1 MRDLKGKVAVVTG
14 GASGVGRALG
24 EALIER
30 GAKVVLSDINA
41 EALEA
46 TAAELRAKGG
56 DVVGVVAD
64 VMKQDS
70 IESLADQA
78 YARHGAVHL
87 LFNNA
92 GVGLG
97 DFREPIWALAL
108 KDWEWGHNIHV
119 MGVVHGIRAFV
130 PRMLAG
136 GGDGYVVN
144 TTSTN
149 GGLVPSARTPV
160 YASTKAAVT
169 SLTEVLHHQLTAQDA
184 KVKAALLF
192 PGPHL
197 VNTNLMRSARP
208 ADYVDPAS
216 PQPAGKSMAELA
228 QQNGGVPV
236 TEPEEVAAFALDGV
250 AAGRFWLLPE
260 SERSDGNIRR
270 RTDSILARSAPI
282 GLGG

>member
-1 MRDLKGKVAVVTG
+1 MRDLTNKVAVVTG

-24 EALIER
+24 ALLAER

-41 EALEA
+41 DALAA
-46 TAAELRAKGG
+46 TVSELSANGG
-56 DVVGVVAD
+56 QVEGIAAD
-64 VMKQDS
+64 VMKQ
-70 IESLADQA
+70 ESMQALADQVFE
-78 YARHGAVHL
+78 RHGAVHL

-97 DFREPIWALAL
+97 DFREPIWTLAL
-108 KDWEWGHNIHV
+108 KDWDWGMSIHV

-136 GGDGYVVN
+136 GEDGYVVN

-160 YASTKAAVT
+160 YAASKAAVT
-169 SLTEVLHHQLTAQDA
+169 SLTEVLHHQLTAADA
-184 KVKAALLF
+184 KVKAGLLF

-197 VNTNLMRSARP
+197 VNTNLMRSERP
-208 ADYVDPAS
+208 ADFVDPNS
-216 PQPAGKSMAELA
+216 PQPEGKSMADLA

-236 TEPEEVAAFALDGV
+236 TEPEEVAAFALEGV

-270 RTDSILARSAPI
+270 RTESILARTAPV

>member
-24 EALIER
+24 EALVER

-46 TAAELRAKGG
+46 TAAELRDKGG
-56 DVVGVVAD
+56 DVVGIAAD
-64 VMKQDS
+64 VMKQ
-70 IESLADQA
+70 ESVEALADQV

-97 DFREPIWALAL
+97 DFREPIWTLAL
-108 KDWEWGHNIHV
+108 KDWDWGFNIHV

-136 GGDGYVVN
+136 GDEGYVVN

-160 YASTKAAVT
+160 YAATKAAVT
-169 SLTEVLHHQLTAQDA
+169 SLTEVLHHQLVAEGG
-184 KVKAALLF
+184 KVKTGLLF

-216 PQPAGKSMAELA
+216 PQPPGKTMGELA
-228 QQNGGVPV
+228 QQSGGVPM
-236 TEPEEVAAFALDGV
+236 TEPEEVANFALDGV
-250 AAGRFWLLPE
+250 AAGQFWLLPA
-260 SERSDGNIRR
+260 SEKADGNIRR
-270 RTDSILARSAPI
+270 RTESILSRTAPV

>member
-1 MRDLKGKVAVVTG
+1 MRDLNGRVAVVTG

-24 EALIER
+24 EALIQR

-41 EALEA
+41 EALEE
-46 TAAELRAKGG
+46 TSSDLRAMGG
-56 DVVGVVAD
+56 DVIGVVAD
-64 VMKQDS
+64 VMDQASMDA
-70 IESLADQA
+70 LADQV
-78 YARHGAVHL
+78 YARHGVVNL
-87 LFNNA
+87 VFNNA

-97 DFREPIWALAL
+97 DFREPMWTLAL
-108 KDWEWGHNIHV
+108 KDWNWGFNIHV

-130 PRMLAG
+130 PRMLEG
-136 GGDGYVVN
+136 GEEGYVVN

-149 GGLVPSARTPV
+149 GGMIPSARTPV

-169 SLTEVLHHQLTAQDA
+169 SLTEVLHHQLVAHGS
-184 KVKAALLF
+184 KVKVGLLF

-208 ADYVDPAS
+208 AAYVDPNS
-216 PQPAGKSMAELA
+216 PQPPGKSMGELA

-236 TEPEEVAAFALDGV
+236 TEPEEVAAFTLDSIAEGK
-250 AAGRFWLLPE
+250 FWMLPE
-260 SERSDGNIRR
+260 SERADGMIRR
-270 RTDSILARSAPI
+270 RMESILSRSEPI

>member
-1 MRDLKGKVAVVTG
+1 MRDLKGKAAVVTG

-24 EALIER
+24 ALLAQR
-30 GAKVVLSDINA
+30 GARVVLSDINA
-41 EALEA
+41 AALEA
-46 TAAELRAKGG
+46 TAADLRAEGG
-56 DVVGVVAD
+56 QVEGIVAD
-64 VMKQDS
+64 VMKQ
-70 IESLADQA
+70 ESVQALADEV

-97 DFREPIWALAL
+97 DFREPIWTLAL

-130 PRMLAG
+130 PRMLEG
-136 GGDGYVVN
+136 GEDGYVVN

-169 SLTEVLHHQLTAQDA
+169 SLTEVLHHQLTAQNA
-184 KVKAALLF
+184 RVKAALLF

-208 ADYVDPAS
+208 ADYVDPDS

-236 TEPEEVAAFALDGV
+236 TEPEEVAAFALDGI

-270 RTDSILARSAPI
+270 RTESILARSAPV

>member
-1 MRDLKGKVAVVTG
+1 MRDLTGKIAVVTG

-24 EALIER
+24 EALVER

-46 TAAELRAKGG
+46 TATELRAKGG

-70 IESLADQA
+70 VEALADQV

-97 DFREPIWALAL
+97 DFREPIWTLAL
-108 KDWEWGHNIHV
+108 KDWDWGFNIHV

-136 GGDGYVVN
+136 GEDGYVVN

-160 YASTKAAVT
+160 YAASKAAVT

-197 VNTNLMRSARP
+197 VNTNLMRSTRP

-216 PQPAGKSMAELA
+216 PQPAGKSMMELA

-236 TEPEEVAAFALDGV
+236 TEPEEVARFALDGV

-260 SERSDGNIRR
+260 SERADGNIRR
-270 RTDSILARSAPI
+270 RTDSILARTAPV

>member
-1 MRDLKGKVAVVTG
+1 MRDLAGKVAVVTG

-24 EALIER
+24 EALVER
-30 GAKVVLSDINA
+30 RAKVVLSDINA

-46 TAAELRAKGG
+46 TASEMRAAGG
-56 DVVGVVAD
+56 DVTGIVAD
-64 VMKQDS
+64 VMDQASVDA
-70 IESLADQA
+70 LADQVF
-78 YARHGAVHL
+78 ARHGKVHL
-87 LFNNA
+87 VFNNA

-97 DFREPIWALAL
+97 DFREPIWTLAL

-130 PRMLAG
+130 PRMLEG
-136 GGDGYVVN
+136 GEDGYVIN

-169 SLTEVLHHQLTAQDA
+169 SLTEVLHHQLEAQGG

-208 ADYVDPAS
+208 AAFVDPDS

-236 TEPEEVAAFALDGV
+236 TEPEEVANFALDGI
-250 AAGRFWLLPE
+250 AEGKFWLLPQ

-270 RTDSILARSAPI
+270 RTDSILARSAPV

>member
-1 MRDLKGKVAVVTG
+1 
-14 GASGVGRALG
+14 VGRALG
-24 EALIER
+24 EALVER

-70 IESLADQA
+70 VEALADQV

-97 DFREPIWALAL
+97 DFREPIWTLAL
-108 KDWEWGHNIHV
+108 KDWDWGFNIHV

-136 GGDGYVVN
+136 GEDGYVVN

-160 YASTKAAVT
+160 YAASKAAVT

-216 PQPAGKSMAELA
+216 PQPAGKSMSELA

-260 SERSDGNIRR
+260 SERADGNIRR
-270 RTDSILARSAPI
+270 RTDSILARTAPI

>member
-1 MRDLKGKVAVVTG
+1 MRDLANKVAVVTG

-24 EALIER
+24 ALLAER
-30 GAKVVLSDINA
+30 GARVVLSDINA
-41 EALEA
+41 EALAA
-46 TAAELRAKGG
+46 TVSDLSANGG
-56 DVVGVVAD
+56 QVEGVAAD
-64 VMKQDS
+64 VMKQ
-70 IESLADQA
+70 ESVQALADHVFE
-78 YARHGAVHL
+78 RHGAVNL

-97 DFREPIWALAL
+97 DFREPIWTLAL
-108 KDWEWGHNIHV
+108 KDWEWGMSIHV

-136 GGDGYVVN
+136 GEDGYVVN

-160 YASTKAAVT
+160 YAASKAAVT
-169 SLTEVLHHQLTAQDA
+169 SLTEVLHHQLKAADA
-184 KVKAALLF
+184 KVKAGLLF

-197 VNTNLMRSARP
+197 VNTNLMRSERP
-208 ADYVDPAS
+208 ADFVDPNS
-216 PQPAGKSMAELA
+216 PQPEGKSMADLA
-228 QQNGGVPV
+228 RQNGGVPV
-236 TEPEEVAAFALDGV
+236 TEPEEVAAFALEGV

-270 RTDSILARSAPI
+270 RTESILARTDPV

>member
-1 MRDLKGKVAVVTG
+1 MRDLTGKVAVVTG

-24 EALIER
+24 EALIAR

-46 TAAELRAKGG
+46 TAAELRASGG
-56 DVVGVVAD
+56 DVHGAVAD
-64 VMKQDS
+64 VMNQDS
-70 IESLADQA
+70 IVALADQV
-78 YARHGAVHL
+78 YARHGATHL

-97 DFREPIWALAL
+97 DFREPIWTLAL
-108 KDWEWGHNIHV
+108 KDWDWGFNIHV

-130 PRMLAG
+130 PRMLEG
-136 GGDGYVVN
+136 GEDGYVVN

-160 YASTKAAVT
+160 YASSKAAVT
-169 SLTEVLHHQLTAQDA
+169 SLTEVLHHQLKAQDA
-184 KVKAALLF
+184 KVKAGLLF

-197 VNTNLMRSARP
+197 VNTNLMRSKRP
-208 ADYVDPAS
+208 DDYVDSAS
-216 PQPAGKSMAELA
+216 PQPEGKSMAELA
-228 QQNGGVPV
+228 QQSGGVPL

-260 SERSDGNIRR
+260 SERSDGVIRR
-270 RTDSILARSAPI
+270 RTDSILARTDPV